1 MRLRRHIL
9 QQKTNDVSE
18 TTTVVTDRTNEAH
31 RTSVVTQRTNVTEKK
46 NETERT
52 PVITEDK

>member
-1 MRLRRHIL
+1 M
-9 QQKTNDVSE
+9 
-18 TTTVVTDRTNEAH
+18 TDRTNEAH
-31 RTSVVTQRTNVTEKK
+31 RTSVVTERTNVTDKK